1 MSILTEQQKQ
11 LLDSM
16 TKIDTYEDCPVG
28 EMLLVWDGC
37 NFDVEYVDVCAET
50 GCYYPANNIVFEYY
64 FELPDQL
71 DVWNYK
77 KDMKGGWDKV

>member
-1 MSILTEQQKQ
+1 MSILTEQQKS
-11 LLDSM
+11 LLNMM
-16 TKIDTYEDCPVG
+16 TKIETYEDCPVG
-28 EMLLVWDGC
+28 ENLLVWDGC
-37 NFDVEYVDVCAET
+37 SFDIELVDVCPEE
-50 GCYYPANNIVFEYY
+50 GYYYPVNNIEFSYF